1 MAHQP
6 GIKGFHTSQA
16 TGIRGLSGL
25 QNPSQLHKGF
35 RLLEPTGIKEEEEE
49 EANEHL
55 DASDSSFLFKKFHG
69 INFIAN
75 LITVS
80 TATKRGVIS
89 LPYTRC
95 STHCVFDVQGLHI
108 SLLQS
113 SKSISVDMEVKG
125 ESLFLGGRSVTYW
138 FRLQ

>member
-1 MAHQP
+1 M
-6 GIKGFHTSQA
+6 
-16 TGIRGLSGL
+16 
-25 QNPSQLHKGF
+25 
-35 RLLEPTGIKEEEEE
+35 EE

-55 DASDSSFLFKKFHG
+55 DASDSGFLFKKFHG

-80 TATKRGVIS
+80 IATNQSIFHSHIQAAIDR
-89 LPYTRC
+89 PT
-95 STHCVFDVQGLHI
+95 VFDVQSLRI

-113 SKSISVDMEVKG
+113 TKSISEDIEVKG
-125 ESLFLGGRSVTYW
+125 ESLFLGWHSVTYW

>member
-55 DASDSSFLFKKFHG
+55 DASDSSFLNEKFHG
-69 INFIAN
+69 INFKVK

-80 TATKRGVIS
+80 VATDWGVIS
-89 LPYTRC
+89 LSSIRCYTV
-95 STHCVFDVQGLHI
+95 CVFDVQGLHI

-113 SKSISVDMEVKG
+113 SKSISEDMEVKG
-125 ESLFLGGRSVTYW
+125 ESLFLGWHFVTYW
-138 FRLQ
+138 LRLQ

>member
-35 RLLEPTGIKEEEEE
+35 RLLELTGIKEKEEEEE

-69 INFIAN
+69 VHFIAK
-75 LITVS
+75 LITIS
-80 TATKRGVIS
+80 MATNPGCNFTLIHS
-89 LPYTRC
+89 L
-95 STHCVFDVQGLHI
+95 FDVRDLHI

-113 SKSISVDMEVKG
+113 SKSISEDMEVDG
-125 ESLFLGGRSVTYW
+125 ESLVLGWHSVTYW
-138 FRLQ
+138 FRLH